1 MEVARTDGAGARWH
15 RTGSLVVVPRTEE
28 MQFSEDM
35 LGNALVAMIGGTRPE
50 ISTAR
55 VYSYLRNRFDIQ
67 LDVVD
72 VRRHESE
79 DFVVRFR
86 HRADRDRVMG
96 ATPGGALMPLVWHPW
111 RRTSGASATAFKF
124 KVLVALRHVPLHAR
138 NTDVAQV
145 VLGPSC
151 TDVELIDRRDTPVDD
166 DREFFVTAW
175 CWHPQFILDE
185 QIIYIREPRV
195 SGVALEVQ
203 ESALGL
209 RYLICI

>member
-1 MEVARTDGAGARWH
+1 MGLCLRKRKRFHKLSNNLVLEISDSAHMEVAHADGAGARRR

-72 VRRHESE
+72 VRRHEPE

-124 KVLVALRHVPLHAR
+124 KVLVALRRVPLHAR

-166 DREFFVTAW
+166 DREFFVIAW
-175 CWHPQFILDE
+175 CWHP
-185 QIIYIREPRV
+185 
-195 SGVALEVQ
+195 
-203 ESALGL
+203 
-209 RYLICI
+209 